1 MPGPIEHA
9 NHIPTPSAGDIQ
21 CCSKTK
27 WNRQACQFQAEITE
41 YLLWWPRKNLVSTAA
56 TGSGKTYSFFLPAL
70 YEKEESVTFIIVPLK
85 KLGDQHQESA
95 TSLGLRAIALEA
107 KTINKDVIKV
117 WQWYTFK
124 KIMHIF
130 L

>member
-1 MPGPIEHA
+1 M
-9 NHIPTPSAGDIQ
+9 
-21 CCSKTK
+21 
-27 WNRQACQFQAEITE
+27 
-41 YLLWWPRKNLVSTAA
+41 
-56 TGSGKTYSFFLPAL
+56 PAL